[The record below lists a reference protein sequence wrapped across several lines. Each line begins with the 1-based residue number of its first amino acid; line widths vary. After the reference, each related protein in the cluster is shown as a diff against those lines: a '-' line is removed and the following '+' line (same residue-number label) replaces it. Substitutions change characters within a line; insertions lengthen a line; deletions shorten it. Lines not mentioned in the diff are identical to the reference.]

1 VTTSGYDLEQRLI
14 SLLQDTAADNP
25 LHQPLAELW
34 QTHQDL
40 VYRLERITRI
50 SDAYQSLAKE
60 REVSLVSRI
69 DKQLRQLEKIVRIS
83 DRYQHMMQD
92 LNIAL
97 QEAASHDVLTG
108 LPNRRLLTER
118 LREASELHRRHGR
131 PFSLAMIDID
141 HFKSINDRFGHE
153 TGDSVIIEVARVLD
167 AEVREQDTCGR
178 WGGEEFLLLLPE
190 TDAQAAAL
198 LGERLRH
205 AVEQLAIRHQDEP
218 IRVTASIG
226 IAGHVDV
233 NSYSETINHAD
244 SALLQAKR
252 AGRNQ
257 CMAYPATRVTTPS

>member
-1 VTTSGYDLEQRLI
+1 MTAAGHDLEQRLI
-14 SLLQDTAADNP
+14 SLLQDSATDNP

-34 QTHQDL
+34 QAHQDL

-60 REVSLVSRI
+60 REVSLVSRV

-83 DRYQHMMQD
+83 DRYQHMMRD

-118 LREASELHRRHGR
+118 LREASELHRRYGR

-205 AVEQLAIRHQDEP
+205 AIEQLAIRHKDEP

-226 IAGHVDV
+226 IAGHAGVS
-233 NSYSETINHAD
+233 SYSETINHAD
-244 SALLQAKR
+244 NALLQAKR

-257 CMAYPATRVTTPS
+257 CMAYTAARPIPS